1 MNDRITIRL
10 KPGQR
15 EILESM
21 ARSENRS
28 IGNLIQIKIF
38 SKAPMVLVISKA
50 IEALESELGK

>member
-28 IGNLIQIKIF
+28 IGNLIQTKIF
-38 SKAPMVLVISKA
+38 QEKK
-50 IEALESELGK
+50 